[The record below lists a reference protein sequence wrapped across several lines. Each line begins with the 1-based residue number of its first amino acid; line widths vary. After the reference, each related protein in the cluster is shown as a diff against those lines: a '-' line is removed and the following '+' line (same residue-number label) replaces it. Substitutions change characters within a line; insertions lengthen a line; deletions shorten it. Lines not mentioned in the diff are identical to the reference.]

1 MMMKCFN
8 RDIFF
13 PKCHEV
19 EPEFVG
25 GEHGSNSAGTLLLQ
39 RADYLPDS
47 GEPFLSPAQHRT
59 LAKLIH
65 EDDPATKGKMI
76 AHNLVQVINIA
87 HRYANR
93 GLGLPDM
100 VRQGNEGLIQALKRY
115 KPLSVS
121 CFSSFVTLC
130 VCQQINLAIL
140 NQKRPPKAIPRI
152 PVGSLQPLRKQN

>member
-1 MMMKCFN
+1 MVMKCFIK
-8 RDIFF
+8 DIFF
-13 PKCHEV
+13 PKYHEV

-25 GEHGSNSAGTLLLQ
+25 SEHGSNSAGTLLLQ
-39 RADYLPDS
+39 RADYLAES
-47 GEPFLSPAQHRT
+47 GEPFLSPAQHRA
-59 LAKLIH
+59 LVKLIR
-65 EDDPATKGKMI
+65 EDDPATKEKMI

-87 HRYANR
+87 HRYTNR
-93 GLGLPDM
+93 GLGLPDL

-140 NQKRPPKAIPRI
+140 NQKRPPKTTLLTPAAYF
-152 PVGSLQPLRKQN
+152 QPMMEQH

>member
-1 MMMKCFN
+1 MKCFIKE
-8 RDIFF
+8 IFF
-13 PKCHEV
+13 PKYHEA

-25 GEHGSNSAGTLLLQ
+25 GGHGSNSAGTLILQ
-39 RADYLPDS
+39 RADYLAES
-47 GEPFLSPAQHRT
+47 GDPFLSPAQHRA
-59 LAKLIH
+59 LVKLIH

-140 NQKRPPKAIPRI
+140 NQKRPPKITLLSPAANY
-152 PVGSLQPLRKQN
+152 QPLMKQH